1 MMGSLDRIRARR
13 AVVLEDLASA
23 RMRLAA
29 RRRMVE
35 LEVKLAM
42 ARHPSARLARHLS
55 WLLPLAVAVAAG
67 GGRRGPAGLATGGP
81 VGRTVASLLA
91 TLVPIL
97 LRRLRSR

>member
-1 MMGSLDRIRARR
+1 MGSLDRIRARR

-23 RMRLAA
+23 RMRVAA

-35 LEVKLAM
+35 LEVELAK

-55 WLLPLAVAVAAG
+55 WLLPLAAAVAAG
-67 GGRRGPAGLATGGP
+67 GGRRGPPGLATGGP
-81 VGRTVASLLA
+81 VGGTLASLLA

-97 LRRLRSR
+97 LRRFGSR